1 MALNSIIEL
10 IVLIVGVY
18 YLYYLI
24 TNYSVIKSSPKLYDE
39 YKSQFTY
46 SLFGALGIILSFQV
60 YYFTTFYEKH
70 LYIGI
75 IVKIILGIFSIVNQ
89 ILITDIDKEKIK
101 LKKKKD
107 ENYYYLNSSK
117 SDRHSIFKIINRIYL
132 LNIVFIIYN
141 KKI

>member
-75 IVKIILGIFSIVNQ
+75 IVKIILGIFSIVN
-89 ILITDIDKEKIK
+89 E
-101 LKKKKD
+101 
-107 ENYYYLNSSK
+107 
-117 SDRHSIFKIINRIYL
+117 
-132 LNIVFIIYN
+132 V
-141 KKI
+141 

>member
-117 SDRHSIFKIINRIYL
+117 SDRHSIFKRINRIYL